1 MLEGTA
7 GFATATL
14 KSQKGAG
21 LFVLD
26 VASNH
31 IFADSAVAE
40 VFGFSPS
47 ATENGLPLDDYLA
60 RIHPDDRSEVGTAI
74 HESIVAAEHRQVSY
88 STLRLDGSVITVLA
102 FGRCFAPR
110 DGMAPH
116 YSGIVVPLSNDDE
129 ERSQLLRQCLAAY
142 NTALSLKLKPA
153 SEKLREAIT
162 AILLEPPRGGAK
174 R

>member
-26 VASNH
+26 VASNQ

-40 VFGFSPS
+40 AFGFSAS
-47 ATENGLPLDDYLA
+47 VTENGLPLDDYLA
-60 RIHPDDRSEVGTAI
+60 RVHPDDRSEVGTAI
-74 HESIVAAEHRQVSY
+74 HESILAAEHRQVSY
-88 STLRLDGSVITVLA
+88 RTVRPDGSTITVLA
-102 FGRCFAPR
+102 FGRCFATP
-110 DGMAPH
+110 DGNALH

-129 ERSQLLRQCLAAY
+129 ERSQLLRQCLASY
-142 NTALSLKLKPA
+142 NAALALKLKPA
-153 SEKLREAIT
+153 AEKLREAIT
-162 AILLEPPRGGAK
+162 AILLEPPRSRPK
-174 R
+174 H

>member
-1 MLEGTA
+1 M
-7 GFATATL
+7 
-14 KSQKGAG
+14 
-21 LFVLD
+21 
-26 VASNH
+26 
-31 IFADSAVAE
+31 
-40 VFGFSPS
+40 
-47 ATENGLPLDDYLA
+47 
-60 RIHPDDRSEVGTAI
+60 
-74 HESIVAAEHRQVSY
+74 SY
-88 STLRLDGSVITVLA
+88 STLRPDGSVITVLA

-142 NTALSLKLKPA
+142 NTALSLKLNPA

>member
-47 ATENGLPLDDYLA
+47 ATENGLPLDD
-60 RIHPDDRSEVGTAI
+60 
-74 HESIVAAEHRQVSY
+74 
-88 STLRLDGSVITVLA
+88 
-102 FGRCFAPR
+102 
-110 DGMAPH
+110 
-116 YSGIVVPLSNDDE
+116 
-129 ERSQLLRQCLAAY
+129 
-142 NTALSLKLKPA
+142 
-153 SEKLREAIT
+153 
-162 AILLEPPRGGAK
+162 
-174 R
+174 

>member
-1 MLEGTA
+1 MLKARANLYMRAFVRCDAISVKLKADYGTRTGTRIMLEGTA

-47 ATENGLPLDDYLA
+47 ATENGLPLDD
-60 RIHPDDRSEVGTAI
+60 
-74 HESIVAAEHRQVSY
+74 
-88 STLRLDGSVITVLA
+88 
-102 FGRCFAPR
+102 
-110 DGMAPH
+110 
-116 YSGIVVPLSNDDE
+116 
-129 ERSQLLRQCLAAY
+129 
-142 NTALSLKLKPA
+142 
-153 SEKLREAIT
+153 
-162 AILLEPPRGGAK
+162 
-174 R
+174 